1 MPNAASEPPSDSEV
15 ERRIMI
21 LANDLAIP
29 AWARVEQAY
38 AKGAT
43 FAEAKQAV
51 LEAEIAGLSGTTDDA
66 ILDRLIQLIM
76 QTPPS
81 ALRPAARQRHRKV
94 VLERLMAPYRE
105 SGGAEPG
112 ALALFLYRS
121 FGIVP
126 APLKAFWLARGE
138 RLQRVL

>member
-1 MPNAASEPPSDSEV
+1 MTNAAFEPPADSETQ
-15 ERRIMI
+15 RRIMI

-29 AWARVEQAY
+29 AWVRVEQAY

-43 FAEAKQAV
+43 LLEAKHAV
-51 LEAEIAGLSGTTDDA
+51 LEADLAGLAVTTDDA
-66 ILDRLIQLIM
+66 ILDRLVQLIM
-76 QTPPS
+76 QTPQS

-94 VLERLMAPYRE
+94 VLERLMEPYRE

-112 ALALFLYRS
+112 ALALMLYRKL
-121 FGIVP
+121 GIVP
-126 APLKAFWLARGE
+126 GPLKAFWLARGE

>member
-1 MPNAASEPPSDSEV
+1 MPNAASQQPSDSEV

-29 AWARVEQAY
+29 AWQRVEKAY

-51 LEAEIAGLSGTTDDA
+51 LEAELARLSGTTDDA

-81 ALRPAARQRHRKV
+81 ALRPAARQRHRKI
-94 VLERLMAPYRE
+94 VLERLMQPYRE

-112 ALALFLYRS
+112 DPPALPGAMRH
-121 FGIVP
+121 GRDGEG
-126 APLKAFWLARGE
+126 RGE
-138 RLQRVL
+138 EAEARRQIAAR

>member
-1 MPNAASEPPSDSEV
+1 MTNAGPEQPHDSEV

-29 AWARVEQAY
+29 AWQRVEQAY

-43 FAEAKQAV
+43 FLEAKHAV
-51 LEAEIAGLSGTTDDA
+51 LEADLASFAGTTDEA
-66 ILDRLIQLIM
+66 ILDRLVQLIM

-81 ALRPAARQRHRKV
+81 ALRPAARQRHRKI
-94 VLERLMAPYRE
+94 VLERLMEPYRA

-112 ALALFLYRS
+112 AFALFLYRKL
-121 FGIVP
+121 GIVP
-126 APLKAFWLARGE
+126 GPLKAFWLARGE
-138 RLQRVL
+138 PLQRVL

>member
-1 MPNAASEPPSDSEV
+1 MQNAASEPPSDSEV

-51 LEAEIAGLSGTTDDA
+51 LEAEIARLSGTTDDA

-76 QTPPS
+76 HTPPS

-126 APLKAFWLARGE
+126 GPLKAFWLARGE
-138 RLQRVL
+138 PLQRVL